1 MKLRT
6 ATKCSPYVD
15 FEFIKIFS
23 LPRFNRTCWLISLVT
38 IILCWPAKGDS
49 TQSAIIQDPVK
60 TTSLLR
66 SYPVNKRVSDFPI
79 LQDLSTPEAAYATI
93 MRDFMATGASP
104 AEWSD
109 VSTYKEKDT
118 KRRLVSPERIQA
130 FLNAHIQEVII
141 YNNRVAVVIAQ
152 MQEGGV
158 MGYDQ
163 RYLCFTEGR
172 WLNSEQYK
180 LASSLEEARRLFVQ
194 KCDRLYRSHMK
205 NLGKPVEPRWN
216 RPPVAEPDVY
226 IKPYLEFLEQQGHEP
241 HAFMIE
247 AFEKYQLVVIG
258 EIHHRPRYW
267 AFNTELIRDPAFAQT
282 VGTIYMELPLNHQSN
297 INRFLAQDTCDR
309 QIVIRMLRDFFEL
322 GWPCKPTLDFF
333 VAVWQVNQK
342 LPPDQ
347 KLRIRLVDM
356 QRPWEKIQK
365 RQDWQAYNVDRDL
378 FMAENIL
385 EDRRASKDRRHGFF
399 IVGMGHAMKEFCYVD
414 RKTPCESAGW
424 YLKQAL
430 DDQLFTVFQH
440 APVKTNEGSV
450 RGRLALGLIDNVFAQ
465 SNDRPVAF
473 TLKKGPFGKLPFDGM
488 PDKDIYGSFR
498 DGYDAYLYLIPLEDE
513 TLSPLIDG
521 FYSDDFMPE
530 IDRRYRLMFGESLF
544 SDIDM
549 PTPERVIKRQANWG
563 QARSWTGKL
572 GPENAWHAGDV
583 WKTKIQQERHRNVTR
598 QELTAELDKI
608 VQGIKQ
614 IDPTYSRSAWEE
626 KFGFNYQ
633 AASGYDAMYTWWCK
647 VIKKYPFESVKYGD
661 LDRNSQGLAKIRVTT
676 TLQGGIT
683 LSKEFV
689 FRYIPQEEKWQA
701 RFGLDF
707 HLDPQWK
714 NLPEGGN

>member
-109 VSTYKEKDT
+109 VSTYKKKDT

-163 RYLCFTEGR
+163 RCLCFTEGR
-172 WLNSEQYK
+172 WLNLEQYK

-216 RPPVAEPDVY
+216 RPPVAKPEVY
-226 IKPYLEFLEQQGHEP
+226 IKPYLEFLEQQSHEP
-241 HAFMIE
+241 HAFMIK
-247 AFEKYQLVVIG
+247 AFEKYPLVVMG
-258 EIHHRPRYW
+258 EIHCRPRYW

-282 VGTIYMELPLNHQSN
+282 VGTIYMEMPLNHQSN

-309 QIVIRMLRDFFEL
+309 QIVIRMLRDWFEL

-347 KLRIRLVDM
+347 RLRIRLVDM

-399 IVGMGHAMKEFCYVD
+399 IVGRGHAMEEFCYID
-414 RKTPCESAGW
+414 RKTPCKSSGW

-430 DDQLFTVFQH
+430 GDQLFTVFQH
-440 APVKTNEGSV
+440 APVMTNRGKVS
-450 RGRLALGLIDNVFAQ
+450 GRLALGLIDSVFARLE
-465 SNDRPVAF
+465 DRPLAF
-473 TLKKGPFGKLPFDGM
+473 TLQKGPFGKLPFDGM
-488 PDKDIYGSFR
+488 PEKDIYGSFR

-513 TLSPLIDG
+513 IHSPLIDG

-530 IDRRYRLMFGESLF
+530 INRRYRLMFGKTLF

-549 PTPERVIKRQANWG
+549 PTPERVIKRQAHWG
-563 QARSWTGKL
+563 QARSWVGRL
-572 GPENAWHAGDV
+572 GPKNAWHAGDA
-583 WKTKIQQERHRNVTR
+583 WKTKMKKEHFANVR
-598 QELTAELDKI
+598 REDLTTELDKI

-614 IDPTYSRSAWEE
+614 IDPTYSRGVWEE

-633 AASGYDAMYTWWCK
+633 TRTDQRGMYTWWCK
-647 VIKKYPFESVKYGD
+647 VIKKHPFESVKYGD
-661 LDRNSQGLAKIRVTT
+661 LDRNSQGLPKIRVTT

-689 FRYIPQEEKWQA
+689 FRYLPLEEKWQA
-701 RFGLDF
+701 QFGLDF